1 MSKIVDAIKE
11 LGANPSHGEV
21 SALALVSIA
30 RSLEYIAVAL
40 EKRQAAVTNVYAP
53 NLRDADVKFRAES
66 PDGKIKSEAVIP
78 RATTSWVTWNGQD
91 RRPWKNLAD
100 DSTVRVQ
107 FRSNRIISKRTVWT
121 RRKSTGPTLLPI
133 RSSTGVNDT
142 CHRNPSD

>member
-40 EKRQAAVTNVYAP
+40 EKRQAAVTNVK
-53 NLRDADVKFRAES
+53 LRAES
-66 PDGKIKSEAVIP
+66 PDGKIKSESVVPAP
-78 RATTSWVTWNGQD
+78 PGKFERADPWVTWNGQD

-107 FRSNRIISKRTVWT
+107 FRSKPDHIETYRLDSSEIDWSDVIAYQIVNRSE
-121 RRKSTGPTLLPI
+121 
-133 RSSTGVNDT
+133 
-142 CHRNPSD
+142 

>member
-107 FRSNRIISKRTVWT
+107 FRSKPDHIETYRLDSSEIDWSDVIAYQIVNRSE
-121 RRKSTGPTLLPI
+121 
-133 RSSTGVNDT
+133 
-142 CHRNPSD
+142 

>member
-1 MSKIVDAIKE
+1 MSKIVDAINE

-30 RSLEYIAVAL
+30 RSLEHIAVAL

-78 RATTSWVTWNGQD
+78 RAATSWIAWHGHHV
-91 RRPWKNLAD
+91 RPWKNLD
-100 DSTVRVQ
+100 PTSTVRVQ
-107 FRSNRIISKRTVWT
+107 FRSKPYHIETYRLDSSEIDWTDVIAYQIVNRSE
-121 RRKSTGPTLLPI
+121 
-133 RSSTGVNDT
+133 
-142 CHRNPSD
+142 

>member
-1 MSKIVDAIKE
+1 MSKIVDAINE

-30 RSLEYIAVAL
+30 RSLEHIAVAL

-78 RATTSWVTWNGQD
+78 RAATSWIAWHGHHV
-91 RRPWKNLAD
+91 RPWKNLD
-100 DSTVRVQ
+100 PKLTVRVQ
-107 FRSNRIISKRTVWT
+107 FQSKPDHIETYYLDSSEIDWTDVIAYQIVNRSE
-121 RRKSTGPTLLPI
+121 
-133 RSSTGVNDT
+133 
-142 CHRNPSD
+142 